1 MRTIVDISS
10 LYSPGRPSAAG
21 FSLVNRQSLPGN
33 SVPAVGTASAQPTG
47 PTGPTSPED
56 AFLDY
61 MKKTPAQRFQE
72 QWLKAHG
79 LSQAEFDAMPP
90 EKKQAVLDTM
100 RKDLETQMKEKAQN
114 GGQKP
119 LDISV

>member
-1 MRTIVDISS
+1 MDISS

-21 FSLVNRQSLPGN
+21 FSLVNRQTLPGN
-33 SVPAVGTASAQPTG
+33 SVPAAGTAAAPPAG
-47 PTGPTSPED
+47 PTGPED

-114 GGQKP
+114 GGKTP